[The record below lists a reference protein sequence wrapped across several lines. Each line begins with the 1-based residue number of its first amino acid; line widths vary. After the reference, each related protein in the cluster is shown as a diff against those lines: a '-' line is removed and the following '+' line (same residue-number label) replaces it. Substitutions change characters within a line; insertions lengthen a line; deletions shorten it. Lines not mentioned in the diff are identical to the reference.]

1 MSLLSFPIFPPC
13 LTALFRSRSAI
24 LHSHETIYKYAKQKS
39 GEKKTF
45 IYHITDRSIAF
56 YWHLICFSVF
66 FLAVALRLI
75 SLCDTV
81 FGTFG
86 CYFAQVRYLLL
97 FSLNMLW
104 IDTHLVFPFI
114 FHSSLMK
121 ETEIWFLCAF
131 YQLFHIVR
139 IRADHNDKR

>member
-66 FLAVALRLI
+66 FSRSSTEI
-75 SLCDTV
+75 DFS
-81 FGTFG
+81 
-86 CYFAQVRYLLL
+86 VRY
-97 FSLNMLW
+97 
-104 IDTHLVFPFI
+104 
-114 FHSSLMK
+114 
-121 ETEIWFLCAF
+121 
-131 YQLFHIVR
+131 R
-139 IRADHNDKR
+139 IRHIRMLFRTSEVLTPFLSKHAVN